1 MGKNLSQVSHEKSR
15 EMRSRLLFS
24 VLPKQMMIDVTRRSF
39 YDWKRTIFFIN
50 PKSQILTIT
59 AQWTPWKQRLSK
71 MIPSLTRRCLNHRAN
86 SRLNLLGR
94 SKASARFISSCDLKV
109 ELKNDKSDFE
119 KRPSKENL
127 QFGRTFTD
135 HMLAIEWDKESGW
148 NAPKILPYQDLKI
161 NPAATSLHY
170 GLQCF
175 EGMKAY
181 RSVDDPDS
189 IHLFRPDKN
198 MEVRQIHV
206 SWMDWTKTIILIVID
221 HHS

>member
-1 MGKNLSQVSHEKSR
+1 
-15 EMRSRLLFS
+15 
-24 VLPKQMMIDVTRRSF
+24 
-39 YDWKRTIFFIN
+39 
-50 PKSQILTIT
+50 
-59 AQWTPWKQRLSK
+59 
-71 MIPSLTRRCLNHRAN
+71 MIPSLTRRCLNHQAN

-94 SKASARFISSCDLKV
+94 SKASARFISSCDLKL

-135 HMLAIEWDKESGW
+135 HMLTIEWDKENGW

-198 MEVRQIHV
+198 MEVCRINV
-206 SWMDWTKTIILIVID
+206 SWMDWTKTLILI
-221 HHS
+221 